1 MRSIF
6 IFVVQKTYVYW
17 GELTHWSWF
26 HDAGDRQKYP
36 MVSLLPCA
44 GDSEFRNCLG
54 QNLLDSWKLRKT
66 LVCVCVCVECISTWM
81 RSVPIFSQWAKSQIF
96 LEFLFAC
103 CTSDVFSP
111 FSSSTVVE
119 CFSQAN
125 NSQPSGYVTQVLR
138 VSRPLGANCPEKS
151 KAFVGQLALNP
162 ESSHCLARNQRIFK
176 EHLHGTL
183 WMLIKGTLYKWAKAR
198 RTRNS
203 RFTRCSLYAALS

>member
-1 MRSIF
+1 
-6 IFVVQKTYVYW
+6 
-17 GELTHWSWF
+17 
-26 HDAGDRQKYP
+26 
-36 MVSLLPCA
+36 
-44 GDSEFRNCLG
+44 
-54 QNLLDSWKLRKT
+54 
-66 LVCVCVCVECISTWM
+66 M

-203 RFTRCSLYAALS
+203 PADFVYFTGSELRTLFYEVLTLCSVKLTFMGFMCRMTLQFRNPNEMIFKMEW